1 MILKK
6 RGMFFVVLAVF
17 LLIFSFSFSVLGETA
32 GCYVFPKAD
41 EDLYCAKGILDTTA
55 QLDCKDYPD
64 CNLNEFFIP
73 NSDCSEIP
81 ECAEIICNVDC
92 QTHTK
97 GKCTQLSGE
106 PVPKE
111 QYPEWCDPG
120 CCKIEGTSFCEF
132 NLNFYECK
140 DRAKKLGIFD
150 SPSIIFDNVNMNTEK
165 CIQTYCP
172 FEVKKARLSGYILD
186 EKLVGLEGAK
196 VFFEGRDIAT
206 QITDSSGKYNFPALN
221 PGQYL
226 IKAVLNGYFS
236 SSLSLSLSSGEVLEK
251 NLTLIK
257 AEGNAQV
264 QGIVIDKEG
273 AGLKDAAISWTGP
286 VNGQLYANEE
296 GKYAIDK
303 LPLGKY
309 VFTASKVGLIPFKQE
324 ITLAA
329 GTTTLEFLLE
339 EIVFEGI
346 TGRTYIDIN
355 PADGLFEEE
364 EARYGVKIYLNSVFK
379 GYSQYP
385 GKEYEL
391 GEYRL
396 ALSPAGEEQEY
407 EITAVYEDYKISKKV
422 KLQPGQ
428 SITNYH
434 LLLTK
439 YVGECTFPNPP
450 KEVEAFSANSIRG
463 KKQVQLKW
471 TKPCPEV
478 RSYLITKIKDA
489 VEIGHPEF
497 SPAENSWIDTDV
509 EWGKTYTYKIIALYD
524 EAVSET
530 AVSATITL
538 GNKLCENKYFEKTGW
553 ELFCLA
559 GEGMSKKVWICN
571 EQNQL
576 VVSKDCSLQD
586 TPYYFCA
593 KTSEHKADCKTS
605 GVCGMQVQQADPF
618 GLYYS
623 KSSCYGQA
631 LPEQGGAANFCYYD
645 YTSSIVDSCYPCDK
659 LKSCFDY
666 KSEDACKINN
676 CLGSKCTWVNGAASS
691 LLIDYN
697 KLFPGLNVPLFVTP
711 ETGAG
716 YCVEAGYNQDD
727 KCSLCSPETKNGVFE
742 NYFCTAEVCSA
753 LGRCFV
759 NSITKEAPLQSCA
772 ACGEKPTSE
781 INCYTYQFESECTG
795 GQNLEKNNREE
806 ITLSKDRCG
815 WQRCVWSGKAKGS
828 GSCIKDGDGDKKDDC
843 AQVPG
848 EIKSCMRDNA
858 PPRTTLVSGGL
869 NVLSLTQTNL
879 TFQAVDKENQLGVV
893 GFCLTSAN
901 PKDPGICTK
910 FIEKHYPGK
919 LKDETLVINFLDS
932 EYLQQNIPG
941 ETYVLK
947 YYSKDKY
954 FNQEQVQSAFV
965 YIDNVPPQFEINQ
978 QLETTGDV
986 TDLTVYLEGTS
997 EPMSCSFKLEQIL
1010 PAGETITKQIA
1021 REVERKEISFTGLRG
1036 IKFRLT
1042 VSCKDN
1048 HGNEKVKEKLYTF
1061 DLEER
1066 IELISPE
1073 LYGVVSS
1080 TSPFFKVNTISG
1092 ASCGLYLAIDN
1103 SKVADFVSNE
1113 EGKVHTTAPVSGL
1126 VEKEYAGEYKV
1137 VCKELFGDQ
1146 IYEDFFHFTVDFT
1159 APQTQV
1165 ILKEGAREIKPLKFN
1180 WEEFFIEKV
1189 ALSFECTAVGFACDK
1204 TFYCLGEGCEL
1215 IKNPNYQEF
1224 SKEVILKNSTKV
1236 CYYSTD
1242 KAKNPVYRPSCGK
1255 VLIEGYGITLE
1266 KPFLYY
1272 YLGEVWGIS
1281 NNNNFTWQF
1290 FTKIPTVKCKF
1301 DFGLGFDYKQVPPY
1315 KIKEP
1320 NEEKKYIFAEFP
1332 SSVFSE
1338 YPEKGGTKL
1347 VYVKCENSEGEI
1359 SPEQKFNLEFDPTAP
1374 QIKEAYAEPDNI
1386 FEEIRTTLFVETDDK
1401 TQCKYSDDSEKK
1413 GSIEYETME
1422 YSFPGIDD
1430 RQLNTKHQTDY
1441 AINFLGAEKEYSFKV
1456 MCKNGAGNLSKLAEI
1471 NFKVDYSAVGNI
1483 KSISPN
1489 GFIRE
1494 KNVTLAVETLKKAI
1508 CKYKLGNT
1516 FELFSKGV
1524 NTNFHTVYLGNLEEK
1539 KEYVIPVKCTMG
1551 EQTVEAKATFRID
1564 FTPPTIASINDGTS
1578 TCGGKEVNVL
1588 VYTNE
1593 ENLSGYYYEVYNQ
1606 GSIKNFTTANLKL
1619 TIPTNLSNSYSQYLT
1634 NATKNDQLSP
1644 LSGEK
1649 VYSASVGPG
1658 LPINI
1663 STAGLKENNYY
1674 NLRIKAIDAAGNEGK
1689 FATSD
1694 GFIITSRNESICKNT
1709 GAPEI
1714 LIATNDT
1721 SCTSAL
1727 VELYCKDTTACKLK
1741 YGIAASATF
1750 CNATLAYNGQKIAFT
1765 KTSWLCY
1772 SAVDSAGNNYTKS
1785 QIIIFKD
1792 NDGDGISDRC
1802 DQCAN
1807 TGTGKIVDTLGCAS
1821 GEVPESLTKIDS
1833 DKDGLPD
1840 VWEKTFD
1847 ESGCGLDYQKADSD
1861 ENGID
1866 DSLEDYDR
1874 DGLSNYEEY
1883 IKQLN
1888 PCVADAPK
1896 PEPVPELLPLEKET
1910 SLFAWIFL
1918 ILGLLLVLGGTAYLI
1933 YYYQYSAKSR
1943 GVSQKQTGT
1952 RFTSSIKSAE
1962 AGARGVLSAWERK
1975 LLELRK
1981 ARKEKARLQE
1991 RSSVFGTFSQ
2001 QSKNIPHVEVLLKK
2015 KAPHLTRLGDLAQKY
2030 SEHKSEIKPGLR
2042 IEEKN
2047 IFTKLENIAKKTK
2060 DKDIQEV
2067 VSKEEA
2073 KDIFSELR
2081 KLSKKR
2087 KV

>member
-1 MILKK
+1 
-6 RGMFFVVLAVF
+6 MFFVVLAVF
-17 LLIFSFSFSVLGETA
+17 LLVFCFSFSAWGETA
-32 GCYVFPKAD
+32 GCYVFPEAD
-41 EDLYCAKGILDTTA
+41 EDLYCVPGLLDTAA
-55 QLDCKDYPD
+55 QLDCKDYPS
-64 CNLNEFFIP
+64 CNLNEYFIP

-81 ECAEIICNVDC
+81 ECAEITCNVDC

-97 GKCTQLSGE
+97 GKCTQLGGE
-106 PVPKE
+106 KVPEE

-132 NLNFYECK
+132 NLNLYECK
-140 DRAKKLGIFD
+140 DRAKKLGIFNQL
-150 SPSIIFDNVNMNTEK
+150 SIIFDNVNMNTEK

-172 FEVKKARLSGYILD
+172 VEVKKASLSGYILD
-186 EKLVGLEGAK
+186 QNLVGLAGAK
-196 VFFEGRDIAT
+196 VFFEGRDIPT
-206 QITDSSGKYNFPALN
+206 QITDGSGKYTFPTLN

-226 IKAVLNGYFS
+226 IKATLEGYLP
-236 SSLSLSLSSGEVLEK
+236 SSLSLSLSSGAVLK
-251 NLTLIK
+251 KDLTLIK

-264 QGIVIDKEG
+264 QGIVKDKDG
-273 AGLKDAAISWTGP
+273 LGLKEAAISWTGP
-286 VNGQLYANEE
+286 VNGQVYANEE
-296 GKYAIDK
+296 GKYSIDK
-303 LPLGKY
+303 LPAGKY
-309 VFTASKVGLIPFKQE
+309 VFTASKVGLVSVKQE
-324 ITLAA
+324 KTLPA
-329 GTTTLEFLLE
+329 GTTILDFLLE

-346 TGRTYIDIN
+346 TGRTYIDLN

-379 GYSQYP
+379 GCSQYP
-385 GKEYEL
+385 SADYEL

-407 EITAVYEDYKISKKV
+407 EITAVYEDYKLSKKF
-422 KLQPGQ
+422 KLKPGQ

-439 YVGECTFPNPP
+439 YVGECTAPNPP
-450 KEVEAFSANSIRG
+450 KAVENFVVNPVRG
-463 KKQVQLKW
+463 KKQVVLKW
-471 TKPCPEV
+471 VKPCPEV

-489 VEIGHPEF
+489 VEVGHFKF
-497 SPAENSWIDTDV
+497 SPAENSWIDTEV

-524 EAVSET
+524 EDISENV
-530 AVSATITL
+530 VSATITL
-538 GNKLCENKYFEKTGW
+538 GNKLCEGKYFEKTGW
-553 ELFCLA
+553 DLFCAA
-559 GEGMSKKVWICN
+559 GEGLPKKVWTCN
-571 EQNQL
+571 DQNQL
-576 VVSKDCSLQD
+576 AVSKDCSLYD

-593 KTSEHKADCKTS
+593 KTSEHRADCKTS
-605 GVCGMQVQQADPF
+605 GVCGSQAQQADPF

-623 KSSCYGQA
+623 KSSCYGPA
-631 LPEQGGAANFCYYD
+631 SPEQGGAANFCYYD
-645 YTSSIVDSCYPCDK
+645 STNSVVDSCYPCDK

-676 CLGSKCTWVNGAASS
+676 CLSSKCTWVNGAASN
-691 LLIDYN
+691 LLINYHN
-697 KLFPGLNVPLFVTP
+697 LFPGLNIPLLVTP

-716 YCVEAGYNQDD
+716 YCVEADYNQDD
-727 KCSLCSPETKNGVFE
+727 KCSLCGPESKLGLFK

-753 LGRCFV
+753 LGRCFT
-759 NSITKEAPLQSCA
+759 NSVIKEAPLQSCA
-772 ACGEKPTSE
+772 ACGDKPSSE

-815 WQRCVWSGKAKGS
+815 WQRCVWLGKAKGQ
-828 GSCIKDGDGDKKDDC
+828 GSCVKDGDGDLKDDC
-843 AQVPG
+843 TQVPVG

-869 NVLSLTQTNL
+869 NILSLTKTNL
-879 TFQAVDKENQLGVV
+879 TFQAVDKENQLGVA

-901 PKDPGICTK
+901 PKSPGICTE
-910 FIEKHYPGK
+910 FIEQPYPGK
-919 LKDETLVINFLDS
+919 LKDETLTINFLNTK
-932 EYLQQNIPG
+932 YLQQPIPG

-965 YIDNVPPQFEINQ
+965 YIDNVPPQFELNQ

-1010 PAGETITKQIA
+1010 PAGETISKQLSQ
-1021 REVERKEISFTGLRG
+1021 EVERKEISFTGLQG
-1036 IKFRLT
+1036 IKFQLT
-1042 VSCKDN
+1042 VTCKDSY
-1048 HGNEKVKEKLYTF
+1048 GNENIKEKLYTF

-1066 IELISPE
+1066 IEIISPE
-1073 LYGVVSS
+1073 LYGAVSS
-1080 TSPFFKVNTISG
+1080 TDPLFKVKTISG

-1103 SKVADFVSNE
+1103 SKVAEFVSNE
-1113 EGKVHTTAPVSGL
+1113 EGKVHETPPISGL
-1126 VEKEYAGEYKV
+1126 IEKEYAGEYKV
-1137 VCKELFGDQ
+1137 VCKELFGEAS
-1146 IYEDFFHFTVDFT
+1146 YEDFFHFTVDFT
-1159 APQTQV
+1159 APQTQI
-1165 ILKEGAREIKPLKFN
+1165 ILKEGGREVKPIKFN
-1180 WEEFFIEKV
+1180 WEEYFIEKV
-1189 ALSFECTAVGFACDK
+1189 ALSFECTTTGFACDK
-1204 TFYCLGEGCEL
+1204 TFYCFGEECEFF
-1215 IKNPNYQEF
+1215 KKTDYQEF
-1224 SKEVILKNSTKV
+1224 SKEILLENSTKV

-1255 VLIEGYGITLE
+1255 IIIEGYGITLE
-1266 KPFLYY
+1266 KPSLYY
-1272 YLGEVWGIS
+1272 YLDEAWGVS
-1281 NNNNFTWQF
+1281 NANNFTWQF
-1290 FTKIPTVKCKF
+1290 FTKIPTAKCKF
-1301 DFGLGFDYKQVPPY
+1301 DFGPGFDYKQVPPY
-1315 KIKEP
+1315 KTKEP

-1338 YPEKGGTKL
+1338 YPEKGGTKA
-1347 VYVKCENSEGEI
+1347 VYVKCENIAGEI

-1374 QIKEAYAEPDNI
+1374 QINQAYAEPDNI

-1401 TQCKYSDDSEKK
+1401 TQCKYSDDSEQK

-1422 YSFPGIDD
+1422 FSFPGIKDQ
-1430 RQLNTKHQTDY
+1430 QLNTLHQTDY

-1456 MCKNGAGNLSKLAEI
+1456 MCKNGAGNLSKLEEI

-1494 KNVTLAVETLKKAI
+1494 KNVTLAVEALKKAV
-1508 CKYKLGNT
+1508 CKYKFGKDV
-1516 FELFSKGV
+1516 FEPFSKGA

-1539 KEYVIPVKCTMG
+1539 KEYIIPIKCTMG
-1551 EQTVEAKATFRID
+1551 EHTVEAKATFKID

-1593 ENLSGYYYEVYNQ
+1593 ENLSGYYYEVYSQ
-1606 GSIKNFTTANLKL
+1606 GSVKNLTTTNLKL
-1619 TIPTNLSNSYSQYLT
+1619 TIPANLSNSYYSQYVT
-1634 NATKNDQLSP
+1634 NLNKSDQSP
-1644 LSGEK
+1644 ISGEK
-1649 VYSASVGPG
+1649 VYAASIGPG

-1663 STAGLKENNYY
+1663 STASLKENNQYS
-1674 NLRIKAIDAAGNEGK
+1674 LRIKAIDAAGNEGK

-1694 GFIITSRNESICKNT
+1694 GFMVTSRNVSSCKDT

-1714 LIATNDT
+1714 LMIGNDT
-1721 SCTSAL
+1721 SCTSTL
-1727 VELYCKDTTACKLK
+1727 VELHCLDGTNCKIK
-1741 YGIAASATF
+1741 YGIAASATL
-1750 CNATLAYNGQKIAFT
+1750 CNATLAYNGQKLMVT

-1772 SAVDSAGNNYTKS
+1772 SAIDSAGNNYTKS
-1785 QIIIFKD
+1785 QIIVFKD

-1802 DQCAN
+1802 DKCAN
-1807 TGTGKIVDTLGCAS
+1807 TGAGKIADTLGCAP
-1821 GEVPESLTKIDS
+1821 GEVPESETKIDS

-1840 VWEKTFD
+1840 VWEKTYD
-1847 ESGCGLDYQKADSD
+1847 EFGCGLDYQKADSD
-1861 ENGID
+1861 GNGVD

-1883 IKQLN
+1883 VKQLN
-1888 PCVADAPK
+1888 PCVADAPQ
-1896 PEPVPELLPLEKET
+1896 KET
-1910 SLFAWIFL
+1910 EPETEGPSATKTNLFAWIFL
-1918 ILGLLLVLGGTAYLI
+1918 ILGVLLVLGGIGYLV
-1933 YYYQYSAKSR
+1933 YYYQFSTNSK
-1943 GVSQKQTGT
+1943 GISQKSTGT
-1952 RFTSSIKSAE
+1952 RFTSFIKSAE
-1962 AGARGVLSAWERK
+1962 AGARGVLSDWERK

-2001 QSKNIPHVEVLLKK
+2001 QSKNIPHVDKLLKQ

-2030 SEHKSEIKPGLR
+2030 AEHKNEIKPGLR
-2042 IEEKN
+2042 AEEKN
-2047 IFTKLENIAKKTK
+2047 IFTKLENIARKTK
-2060 DKDIQEV
+2060 DKNIQEV

-2073 KDIFSELR
+2073 KDIFGELR